1 MGLGAVW
8 SPAHLMF
15 GLDLQKRQLC
25 SSGPAAGQA
34 NKTFL
39 LAIVKTQNMWDF
51 LIQTKPEKNKSNKK
65 KTKELT
71 DKLKC
76 FLQYCFCSVGI

>member
-25 SSGPAAGQA
+25 SSVPAAGQA

-39 LAIVKTQNMWDF
+39 LAIVNILNNMWDF
-51 LIQTKPEKNKSNKK
+51 
-65 KTKELT
+65 
-71 DKLKC
+71 
-76 FLQYCFCSVGI
+76 

>member
-25 SSGPAAGQA
+25 SSVPAAGQA

-39 LAIVKTQNMWDF
+39 LAIVKILNF
-51 LIQTKPEKNKSNKK
+51 LIQTKPEKNK
-65 KTKELT
+65 
-71 DKLKC
+71 
-76 FLQYCFCSVGI
+76 